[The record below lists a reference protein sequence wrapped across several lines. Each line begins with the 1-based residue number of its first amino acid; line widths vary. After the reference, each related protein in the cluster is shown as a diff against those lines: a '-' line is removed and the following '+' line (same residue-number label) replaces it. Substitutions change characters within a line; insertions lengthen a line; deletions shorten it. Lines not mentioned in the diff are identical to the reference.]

1 MKKIFSLVA
10 TVLMLSSCTTTYYY
24 VVRHAERL
32 NNSANTPLS
41 AAGLSRA
48 QVLSDSLSSKNISLI
63 FASIFL
69 RTQQTAQPTATAK
82 GLPLILYNA
91 DTTAGLI
98 TRLKKIKGKSVLVT
112 GHSDNVPAIVL
123 GLSNQSVSPIPS
135 NDFDNFYI
143 IRVRNYSGTRRILWH
158 RTYGNPSP

>member
-1 MKKIFSLVA
+1 MKKVLFFAISLFV
-10 TVLMLSSCTTTYYY
+10 LSSCSTTYYY

-48 QVLSDSLSSKNISLI
+48 QVLSDSLSSKNISFI
-63 FASIFL
+63 FASTFL
-69 RTQQTAQPTATAK
+69 RTQQTAQPIATAK

-112 GHSDNVPAIVL
+112 GHSDNVPDIVS
-123 GLSNQSVSPIPS
+123 GLSNQSVSPIPP

-143 IRVRNYSGTRRILWH
+143 IRVRNYSGTKRVLWH